1 MYFLFLQN
9 SQVQPNLKLSE
20 VYENKKQR
28 IAYFQVKAT
37 EFSIHK
43 ILETTIQMWFTLPHK
58 QGFSERL
65 LGQIIIRI
73 FGWNPHEI
81 IIIFFHIQELDNPT
95 PRSIHIAL
103 MRFYSAEHFNVKR
116 IHQNVWISVQSFVSQ
131 RWSIAPVVQTE
142 KSLGSEVRLSQRE
155 AARQAARH

>member
-65 LGQIIIRI
+65 LG
-73 FGWNPHEI
+73 
-81 IIIFFHIQELDNPT
+81 
-95 PRSIHIAL
+95 
-103 MRFYSAEHFNVKR
+103 
-116 IHQNVWISVQSFVSQ
+116 
-131 RWSIAPVVQTE
+131 
-142 KSLGSEVRLSQRE
+142 RLSYESLDEIHTRLL
-155 AARQAARH
+155 